1 MKSIRL
7 WEEEKEET
15 ELCDEDENLFKNRRR
30 LVLPVF

>member
-7 WEEEKEET
+7 WEEENEET
-15 ELCDEDENLFKNRRR
+15 ELCDEDESFLKNRRR